1 MAADRGDQAPRLER
15 RGPKE
20 VLPNW
25 ALSPTIAV
33 GHRAARGSLWRL
45 RVNANT
51 LGRPMQRVVDAILG
65 DVTCDD
71 GRWTALVHHDSR
83 PVRVHLMVDHGED
96 PASWIGL
103 ARSVVQ
109 RLSVLVPAA
118 LSVAGAEL
126 LELANEWRESDASP
140 LFTAHDLSSM
150 FKLRALLVFSGVSIT
165 PPDGH
170 PG

>member
-1 MAADRGDQAPRLER
+1 MVTIPIHHETNDADFRQ
-15 RGPKE
+15 
-20 VLPNW
+20 
-25 ALSPTIAV
+25 LSDF
-33 GHRAARGSLWRL
+33 
-45 RVNANT
+45 
-51 LGRPMQRVVDAILG
+51 VVAE
-65 DVTCDD
+65 
-71 GRWTALVHHDSR
+71 
-83 PVRVHLMVDHGED
+83 M
-96 PASWIGL
+96 
-103 ARSVVQ
+103 Q